1 MPGSCQARLCSSG
14 YATSDNCAR
23 GITCSGGAPC
33 SPYTC
38 SSFAP
43 EVVAVAPD
51 AVMLADAGAPQSLQ
65 VYTAVSQVDGAD
77 LLHAVHISRRAWMNA
92 RRAVQT
98 SKRAWID
105 ACRAAGLP
113 VAKKTM
119 KVKMW
124 CAGYGLPDDEQ
135 ASPESGAQDAGQA
148 QAARVGAATPP
159 IGSCS
164 RSCCSLPAATR
175 RSTTRASFVGA
186 SMSSLS
192 RTRALFSR
200 LLPGPPTFK
209 RERVCCLL
217 VLNLVSSTLSCIR
230 RPRPRLLVLDVCG
243 FV

>member
-105 ACRAAGLP
+105 ARRAAGLP
-113 VAKKTM
+113 VAKKTI

-124 CAGYGLPDDEQ
+124 GAGWLRDDEQ
-135 ASPESGAQDAGQA
+135 ASPESGAQDAGQV
-148 QAARVGAATPP
+148 QAARVESCRCDEGACDEEA
-159 IGSCS
+159 CDEEA
-164 RSCCSLPAATR
+164 CDEEA
-175 RSTTRASFVGA
+175 
-186 SMSSLS
+186 
-192 RTRALFSR
+192 
-200 LLPGPPTFK
+200 
-209 RERVCCLL
+209 
-217 VLNLVSSTLSCIR
+217 
-230 RPRPRLLVLDVCG
+230 
-243 FV
+243 